1 MQLHQLKPKNKNKN
15 KKRVGRGG
23 KRGTYSGKGQKGQ
36 KSRAGRRIRPAIR
49 DLIMRL
55 PKLRG
60 FKNKSLKT
68 RNISVNISDIEKKI
82 FSKGIKE
89 NFITMEILV
98 KHGLIR
104 KSEKSVKILAEGEL
118 KHPIIIKG
126 LKVSKKAKEKI
137 QAAGG
142 KISD

>member
-15 KKRVGRGG
+15 KKRIGRGG

-36 KSRAGRRIRPAIR
+36 KSRAGRKIRPAIR

-68 RNISVNISDIEKKI
+68 RKISVNINDIENKI

-98 KHGLIR
+98 KYGLI
-104 KSEKSVKILAEGEL
+104 KKFGKSVKILAEGEL

-126 LKVSKKAKEKI
+126 LEVSKKAKEKI